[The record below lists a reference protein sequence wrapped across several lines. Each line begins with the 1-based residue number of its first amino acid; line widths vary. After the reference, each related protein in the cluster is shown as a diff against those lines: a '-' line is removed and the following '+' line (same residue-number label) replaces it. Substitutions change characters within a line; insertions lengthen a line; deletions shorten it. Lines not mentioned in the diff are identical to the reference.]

1 MNAMRIQ
8 QSIIS
13 ILFVMIISG
22 CTKDLVLSGEAT
34 KPFLVI
40 EGRISNMWGPYYV
53 RVTRTTGVGGNSG
66 GSFEARDSVEAITNA
81 LVIITDDTGVK
92 DTLIPGQQSMDQY
105 TWYIRDSVHFR
116 DLTIDSVFTTV
127 RDRMTTHGR
136 GFYQTTKL
144 QGKPGHTYY
153 LEVQIGDS
161 IFRSSAY
168 MPPVPELEGT
178 EWVKDTTVS
187 GFPNSGPIPVAW
199 FKDPPNEKN
208 YYAFYT
214 NWTINAY
221 RYDYSLR
228 NNPHIGTFNLYDF
241 YCFDDQLLKP
251 GLNRL
256 AIRDAHFGTY
266 HEKPFT
272 PIDYY
277 NYHYV
282 RPYPIQIRLHSL
294 TKETYE
300 YFNTAFKQLDVN
312 GKIYKPTPISV
323 HGNIS
328 GGALGLFYATHVSD
342 KMLRP

>member
-1 MNAMRIQ
+1 MRIQ
-8 QSIIS
+8 LSIVS
-13 ILFVMIISG
+13 ILFVMIITG

-34 KPFLVI
+34 KPLLVI

-53 RVTRTTGVGGNSG
+53 RISRSTGLGGNSG
-66 GSFEARDSVEAITNA
+66 GSLEGRDSAEAVTNA

-92 DTLIPGQQSMDQY
+92 DTLIPGQQSIDQY
-105 TWYIRDSVHFR
+105 TYYLRDSLYFR
-116 DLTIDSVFTTV
+116 DITIDSVFNTV
-127 RDRMTTHGR
+127 SNRYMTHGR

-168 MPPVPELEGT
+168 MPPVPELERL

-187 GFPNSGPIPVAW
+187 PYPNSGPVPVAW

-208 YYAFYT
+208 YYAFYM
-214 NWTINAY
+214 NWLINAY
-221 RYDYSLR
+221 RYDHALPVAYHRTLAWEE
-228 NNPHIGTFNLYDF
+228 LYW
-241 YCFDDQLLKP
+241 FDDKFLKADVNRVAVLQLP
-251 GLNRL
+251 
-256 AIRDAHFGTY
+256 FETW
-266 HEKPFT
+266 HEEPFT
-272 PIDYY
+272 PIGYY
-277 NYHYV
+277 NYRYI
-282 RPYPIQIRLHSL
+282 PPFPIQIRLHSL
-294 TKETYE
+294 TKEVYE

-328 GGALGLFYATHVSD
+328 SGALGLFYATSVSD
-342 KMLRP
+342 KLLYPR

>member
-1 MNAMRIQ
+1 MSTMRIQ
-8 QSIIS
+8 QSIVS

-53 RVTRTTGVGGNSG
+53 RITRSTGVGNSG
-66 GSFEARDSVEAITNA
+66 GTLQGRDTAEAVTNA

-92 DTLIPGQQSMDQY
+92 DTLIPGQQSIDQY
-105 TWYIRDSVHFR
+105 TYRIRDSSYYYR
-116 DLTIDSVFTTV
+116 DLTIDSVFAT
-127 RDRMTTHGR
+127 RSDLITTHAR

-168 MPPVPELEGT
+168 MPPVPELEGL
-178 EWVKDTTVS
+178 EWVKDTTLS
-187 GFPNSGPIPVAW
+187 PYRNSGPVPVAW
-199 FKDPPNEKN
+199 FKEPSTEKN

-214 NWTINAY
+214 NWSINAY
-221 RYDYSLR
+221 RYDYALR
-228 NNPHIGTFNLYDF
+228 TGYMGTFSLGDF
-241 YCFDDQLLKP
+241 YCFDDKLLNP

-256 AIRDAHFGTY
+256 VVRKAHFETY
-266 HEKPFT
+266 YGAPFT
-272 PIDYY
+272 PIDFYQYY
-277 NYHYV
+277 YIS
-282 RPYPIQIRLHSL
+282 PYPIQIRLHSL
-294 TKETYE
+294 TKEVYE
-300 YFNTAFKQLDVN
+300 YFNTSFKQLDIN

-328 GGALGLFYATHVSD
+328 GGAFGLFYATGISD
-342 KMLRP
+342 KLLYPL